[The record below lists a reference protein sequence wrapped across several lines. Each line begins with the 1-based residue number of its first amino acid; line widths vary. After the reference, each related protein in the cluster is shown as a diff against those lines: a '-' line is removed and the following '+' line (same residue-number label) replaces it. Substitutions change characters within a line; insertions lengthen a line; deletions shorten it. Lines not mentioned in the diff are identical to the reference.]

1 MKIEQV
7 LVSTFLY
14 VPVYSQV
21 KGPINWGQEDYEIA
35 ATDRHI
41 YASGMPHMITVTETR
56 PPLPRLSTLNDSV
69 QWMIAANFFLK
80 KFSAI
85 QLHSHVIQL
94 PLHKFI
100 LESSYAS
107 DRRCWNN
114 FSLRFIG
121 DSIAYPLIAQAYYVV
136 KWHIMAKINCASH
149 SIIW

>member
-1 MKIEQV
+1 MKIGQV

-14 VPVYSQV
+14 VPIYSQV

-41 YASGMPHMITVTETR
+41 YPFFVSGTPHMIAVTETCPSLR
-56 PPLPRLSTLNDSV
+56 QLLTLNDSA
-69 QWMIAANFFLK
+69 QWMIAAILK

-100 LESSYAS
+100 LEANYPS
-107 DRRCWNN
+107 DRRCWNK

-121 DSIAYPLIAQAYYVV
+121 DSIAYALIAQAYYVE
-136 KWHIMAKINCASH
+136 KMATHNG
-149 SIIW
+149 